1 MTRIRRRDV
10 RPNEARETPSDYW
23 ASMIAQI
30 RNAMRWNQADLAA
43 RLGSNQSTVSRWEK
57 GESLPSPD
65 KQALIEKLAADAN
78 IASIAGLLTIV
89 NGSPFPMILVDRLGA
104 VLAASRSSG
113 FMAGLTVIDQT
124 PDEERAFFRDFSE
137 SIRASGFWEK
147 DGMSFDYEV
156 DLGTE
161 IRRAVAQSIMIRG
174 AVFAVVQR
182 IDNAPRP
189 PDGR

>member
-1 MTRIRRRDV
+1 
-10 RPNEARETPSDYW
+10 
-23 ASMIAQI
+23 MIAQI